1 MTWPTSGVA
10 SVVVVVVIVIAIPV
24 ATTTTTTTTTTINQ
38 SISALFQATR
48 PIKQEDT
55 HTQINTQT

>member
-24 ATTTTTTTTTTINQ
+24 ATTTTTTTTTINQ